1 MQSAGITVALGTDG
15 CASNNNLDM
24 FQEMDTAAKL
34 HKVSRLDPTVMS
46 AGTVLKMATRD
57 GARAL
62 GMADEIGA
70 LRPGM
75 KADVITVDFNRPH
88 LTPLYHEDSHLVYCT
103 SGSDVDTVLINGRI
117 VMKNR
122 RLLTVDEGE
131 VMERVNHI
139 ARRIRASLGM

>member
-1 MQSAGITVALGTDG
+1 
-15 CASNNNLDM
+15 
-24 FQEMDTAAKL
+24 
-34 HKVSRLDPTVMS
+34 
-46 AGTVLKMATRD
+46 MATRD

-62 GMADEIGA
+62 GMAGEIGA

-75 KADVITVDFNRPH
+75 KADIICVDFNQPH
-88 LTPLYHEDSHLVYCT
+88 LTPLYHEDSHLVYCA

-131 VMERVNHI
+131 VMDRVNHI